1 MLSITKKI
9 HKPPGYV
16 VASVLVSLGGVLN
29 GYTTFPLY
37 FPSPCTISSQSVL
50 TSPSY
55 DTGSIGAI
63 TEMPTFLSTIGHL
76 TPVMRGFTVSLIM
89 LTGAFPSF
97 FAGQLADRFGR
108 LAIVMAGALTFMVGA
123 ILQGSSS
130 RLESF
135 LVGRALCGLGEG
147 LWMSTVTV

>member
-1 MLSITKKI
+1 
-9 HKPPGYV
+9 
-16 VASVLVSLGGVLN
+16 
-29 GYTTFPLY
+29 
-37 FPSPCTISSQSVL
+37 
-50 TSPSY
+50 
-55 DTGSIGAI
+55 
-63 TEMPTFLSTIGHL
+63 MPTFLSTIGHL